1 MIFYSLGQSIIYI
14 VWNKGRG
21 CVCVYAWQQQHYLQ
35 PQTADTESPGG
46 WWVVGAVTVPF
57 CLLPDPTR
65 YLDFVRIRS

>member
-1 MIFYSLGQSIIYI
+1 MIFYSSGQSIIYI

-21 CVCVYAWQQQHYLQ
+21 CVCVYAWQQQHYLP
-35 PQTADTESPGG
+35 PQTRKHLVGG
-46 WWVVGAVTVPF
+46 GRRDASV